1 MTKDVPSSL
10 AKCHVLELSNVSA
23 AYGPIRALDRVSMNV
38 ARCEIVCLIGANG
51 AGKTTLLNT
60 VSGLLRPQAGQITF
74 KGCSIAGCATE
85 QIVALGISHVPERRQ
100 IFATMS
106 VLDNL
111 LLGAYQRRARKGEL
125 RAELDAIFNL
135 FPILALRRTQDG
147 GTLSGGEQQMLAIA
161 RGLMSKPQLLL
172 LDEPSLGLAP
182 LIVKE
187 LMRVIAA
194 LRAQGTTVLLV
205 EQNARAALKISDR
218 AYVLE
223 SGRVAVSGSAADL
236 LANESVQNAYL
247 GISK

>member
-1 MTKDVPSSL
+1 M
-10 AKCHVLELSNVSA
+10 LELSQVSA
-23 AYGPIRALDRVSMNV
+23 AYGPIRVLDRVSLNV
-38 ARCEIVCLIGANG
+38 ARGEIVCLIGANG

-60 VSGLLRPQAGQITF
+60 ISGLLRPQAGQITF
-74 KGCSIAGCATE
+74 DGRPIAGCAAE
-85 QIVALGISHVPERRQ
+85 RIVALGISHVPERRQ

-111 LLGAYQRRARKGEL
+111 LLGAYLRRPAKGQL
-125 RAELDAIFNL
+125 RAELDGLFNL
-135 FPILALRRTQDG
+135 FPILAQRRAQDG

-182 LIVKE
+182 LVVKE

-194 LRAQGTTVLLV
+194 LREQGTTVLLV

-223 SGRVAVSGSAADL
+223 SGRVAVSGSASDL
-236 LANESVQNAYL
+236 LANESVQNVYL
-247 GISK
+247 GKK